1 MKSRLVWMV
10 ATGLALAAIF
20 LIFVQASSLLALAPD
35 DTDVV
40 SESDSEVQNDPKA
53 EPVENSLQPVY
64 VRTISEYGSGTNR
77 KLRLG
82 GTSQPNAVLTLLNQ
96 NERMRQLKVD
106 ENGLWQAELDFDS
119 NASLVLE
126 VIMFVEDGPSVR
138 GDETIYRLPVPT
150 SPDSDSGAALFSRP
164 ALIMVSAPGGPT
176 RIVQSPFG
184 GSPTSGPLT
193 MRPIDYDDSGGVIF
207 SGTTED
213 EGRVRIYAGGAVVGE
228 TRVDAGGRWNFIAG
242 NLLPRG
248 EYSVAAELI
257 RANDERVRVTVP
269 FALLPPVEDSAVTD
283 TGFPT
288 VIFEPFRWQVRRR
301 LLGGGAQTTVIFAP
315 DDSGGIIV
323 QAP

>member
-1 MKSRLVWMV
+1 MKCGIFMKSRLVWMV

-64 VRTISEYGSGTNR
+64 VRTISEYGSGTTR

-150 SPDSDSGAALFSRP
+150 SPDSDSGADE
-164 ALIMVSAPGGPT
+164 
-176 RIVQSPFG
+176 FG
-184 GSPTSGPLT
+184 GNGIFPARQKISRNKIPTPARIHTGLADNGAPCKNPYPAFILCGP
-193 MRPIDYDDSGGVIF
+193 
-207 SGTTED
+207 
-213 EGRVRIYAGGAVVGE
+213 
-228 TRVDAGGRWNFIAG
+228 
-242 NLLPRG
+242 
-248 EYSVAAELI
+248 
-257 RANDERVRVTVP
+257 
-269 FALLPPVEDSAVTD
+269 
-283 TGFPT
+283 
-288 VIFEPFRWQVRRR
+288 
-301 LLGGGAQTTVIFAP
+301 
-315 DDSGGIIV
+315 
-323 QAP
+323 